1 MRELVS
7 AYSSIKKES
16 NNQVNVELFDSIPIR
31 LAHRKMRKRERE
43 EIKKTCSLLFLE
55 GIITRIGF

>member
-31 LAHRKMRKRERE
+31 LAHRKMRK
-43 EIKKTCSLLFLE
+43 KKLKKLAHYCF
-55 GIITRIGF
+55 